1 MGASVGENV
10 VIAPRTSSRGS
21 SLNCEPS
28 ESSRCHCDQ
37 VRGLLAV
44 AGTVTATEPSSPFSS
59 WSASNSTWLAPR
71 SFSSWTW
78 VVAGIVCGDG
88 ITSGEAGV
96 GLTRER
102 GKWGWGIEGSALGEC
117 AVEGIDGEDRAR
129 GKCGDGG
136 REAERVAEPV
146 VLSRGYLSHPP
157 AVKDVGVAQG
167 GRGYREPP
175 PVRAG
180 AVCSSSQLL
189 G

>member
-1 MGASVGENV
+1 MSGAEQRESSVARLCTAATRSAMGASVGDNV

-78 VVAGIVCGDG
+78 VVAVVRA
-88 ITSGEAGV
+88 SREAPLENAPWK
-96 GLTRER
+96 GLMGRTEHAESVATVR
-102 GKWGWGIEGSALGEC
+102 
-117 AVEGIDGEDRAR
+117 
-129 GKCGDGG
+129 
-136 REAERVAEPV
+136 REAERVATV
-146 VLSRGYLSHPP
+146 VRDSWGRL
-157 AVKDVGVAQG
+157 VGRLV
-167 GRGYREPP
+167 GRLTACRKFY
-175 PVRAG
+175 
-180 AVCSSSQLL
+180 
-189 G
+189 

>member
-21 SLNCEPS
+21 SLNREPS

-78 VVAGIVCGDG
+78 VVAVV
-88 ITSGEAGV
+88 SASREAPLENAPWK
-96 GLTRER
+96 GLMGRTEHAESVATVR
-102 GKWGWGIEGSALGEC
+102 
-117 AVEGIDGEDRAR
+117 
-129 GKCGDGG
+129 
-136 REAERVAEPV
+136 REAERVAAV
-146 VLSRGYLSHPP
+146 VRDSWGRL
-157 AVKDVGVAQG
+157 VGPFG
-167 GRGYREPP
+167 G
-175 PVRAG
+175 VFSG
-180 AVCSSSQLL
+180 AADCVPQILL
-189 G
+189 APTC

>member
-1 MGASVGENV
+1 MSEAEQRGSSVARLCTAATRSAMGASVGENV
-10 VIAPRTSSRGS
+10 VISPRTSSRGS

-78 VVAGIVCGDG
+78 VVAVVGA
-88 ITSGEAGV
+88 SEEAPLENAPWK
-96 GLTRER
+96 GLMGRTEHAESVATVR
-102 GKWGWGIEGSALGEC
+102 
-117 AVEGIDGEDRAR
+117 
-129 GKCGDGG
+129 

-167 GRGYREPP
+167 GHGYREPP

>member
-10 VIAPRTSSRGS
+10 VISPRTSSRGS

-78 VVAGIVCGDG
+78 VVAVVGA
-88 ITSGEAGV
+88 SEEAPLENAPWK
-96 GLTRER
+96 GLMGRTEHAESVATVR
-102 GKWGWGIEGSALGEC
+102 
-117 AVEGIDGEDRAR
+117 
-129 GKCGDGG
+129 

-146 VLSRGYLSHPP
+146 VLSRGYLFHSP
-157 AVKDVGVAQG
+157 AVKDVDVAQG
-167 GRGYREPP
+167 GRGYRSPQRP
-175 PVRAG
+175 SPAF
-180 AVCSSSQLL
+180 CPSSQLL